1 VALQFGIFDH
11 LDESGEPLAQLY
23 ETRLKLVEQYDR
35 LGFRSYH
42 IAEHHSSTLGMAP
55 SPSVFL
61 AAVAQRTSRLRFG
74 PLVFVTPMYHPLRL
88 IEEIVMLDHLS
99 KGRLEM
105 GLGRGASPIEI
116 GSFGVDF
123 DSSPDRNRETTE
135 IVLKGLTSDVLSHA
149 GKFYNF
155 DKVRIAARPLQK
167 PYPPFWTALID
178 PERAKTM
185 AARGAHIVTLVPNPM
200 VKPITDAFRAEWK
213 VLGNPDATLPMMGLT
228 RHVVVAETDAK
239 AQEIARAGYPAWRK
253 SMAFLWEW
261 AGMEF
266 PIAFIYPSS
275 FEELQKMGMGI
286 AGTPETVRR
295 WIANLVEETGINY
308 LVCDPVFGSIPY
320 DAASRSI
327 ELLGKEV
334 MPAFR

>member
-23 ETRLKLVEQYDR
+23 DTRLKLVEQYDR

-61 AAVAQRTSRLRFG
+61 AAVAQRTNRLRFG

-123 DSSPDRNRETTE
+123 ESSPDRNRETIE
-135 IVLKGLTSDVLSHA
+135 LVLKGLTSDILHHE

-167 PYPPFWTALID
+167 PHPPLWIALID
-178 PERAKTM
+178 AERAKAT
-185 AARGAHIVTLVPNPM
+185 AARGANAVTLVPNPM
-200 VKPITDAFRAEWK
+200 VKAISDGFREGWK
-213 VLGNPDATLPMMGLT
+213 ATGKPASEMPMMGLT
-228 RHVVVAETDAK
+228 
-239 AQEIARAGYPAWRK
+239 AG
-253 SMAFLWEW
+253 
-261 AGMEF
+261 
-266 PIAFIYPSS
+266 
-275 FEELQKMGMGI
+275 
-286 AGTPETVRR
+286 
-295 WIANLVEETGINY
+295 
-308 LVCDPVFGSIPY
+308 
-320 DAASRSI
+320 
-327 ELLGKEV
+327 
-334 MPAFR
+334 